1 METDDK
7 IKYALEHTEL
17 IRAPRQELDTFG
29 SSVIDYYV
37 VTELVGNL
45 SVVRDGKVFAE
56 RPKLLLLLTWSM
68 LKALASRQK
77 NT

>member
-1 METDDK
+1 MEKDDR

-17 IRAPRQELDTFG
+17 VRAPRQELDTFG

-45 SVVRDGKVFAE
+45 SVACLPGQCR
-56 RPKLLLLLTWSM
+56 RL
-68 LKALASRQK
+68 
-77 NT
+77 